1 MANVMYEEVRPLN
14 TKQNLMKLREL
25 HIKHFKNMKYG
36 VWFLFEVWKSLE
48 GLFTIIGSLFIETMI
63 KPRNIMGNTVND
75 TFRNL
80 RK

>member
-36 VWFLFEVWKSLE
+36 V
-48 GLFTIIGSLFIETMI
+48 
-63 KPRNIMGNTVND
+63 
-75 TFRNL
+75 
-80 RK
+80 